1 MYVQVYANDSHFSQ
15 SDALATASAYA
26 DTQPSAFALASA
38 TAFTRALE
46 SPARTQFATTEATA
60 AAYAD
65 AVALAA
71 SSLEPLPSQMY
82 ATASFAAHPTRAH
95 FATVAFS
102 EISKDAS
109 RKQSATLEHSGGR

>member
-71 SSLEPLPSQMY
+71 SSLEPLPSQTY
-82 ATASFAAHPTRAH
+82 ATASFAAHQIRAH
-95 FATVAFS
+95 LATVALSEVLKDSLSVGFS
-102 EISKDAS
+102 N
-109 RKQSATLEHSGGR
+109 LEHCSRR